1 MQSDG
6 FEQIRSPQI
15 DLLNLNPQRNAREI
29 ERNKRYVVLW
39 IFWRWVLLRGK
50 RKPANML
57 DCTPTD
63 LTFMKLRFQTLYNE
77 KKYRK
82 SYENEL

>member
-15 DLLNLNPQRNAREI
+15 GLLNLNPQMNARKI
-29 ERNKRYVVLW
+29 ERNAVLW
-39 IFWRWVLLRGK
+39 IFWRWVMLRGK
-50 RKPANML
+50 RKPPNML
-57 DCTPTD
+57 DWKTD
-63 LTFMKLRFQTLYNE
+63 LTFMKLRLKILYNE